1 MTGLLG
7 IILIIVGIV
16 HIDDASA
23 GHQRLAL
30 AALIAGGFCI
40 VAAVV
45 EYALKLNAMK
55 NGVKFND
62 DEDDV

>member
-30 AALIAGGFCI
+30 PMQPCRCTLDRS
-40 VAAVV
+40 
-45 EYALKLNAMK
+45 
-55 NGVKFND
+55 D
-62 DEDDV
+62 D